1 MAIATLTV
9 DLVAKLGTIEQDLGR
24 IGQIAQRQADQ
35 MERAFSGVRAT
46 LAGLGASVSLGGAIA
61 AFKSATD
68 ALDRLNDA
76 SDATGASIE
85 SLSKLEDVA
94 RRNGAGIETVENAVL
109 KMNKALA
116 SADEEGKGAAA
127 ILKAIGLNVEEL
139 KRLDPAEA
147 LQKIAIA
154 FNGFERNGDL
164 ARASQQLFGRSIAE
178 TAPLL
183 KDLAEAGD
191 LHASVTA
198 EQAQQAEEFNKAL
211 YALQTNVGNVARSIA
226 GDILPSAN
234 ALVSVFAEASRET
247 VALGAAGK
255 ALAQDSAV
263 STWARASALDL
274 SSLADMIDTTKREF
288 SALASLAKAVASS
301 VAAGTAAIA
310 NQPLTA
316 GVLGQEAR
324 KSAAAATQAING
336 VASDPDQATLRERLQ
351 MRFSA
356 IADAANSAS
365 AAAEKKRLA
374 LPSFG
379 AATGGKGRATSSKED
394 LDYVANARRMAADLD
409 RELAALKRR
418 EEELAA
424 PIGNVLQR
432 LREQAQGLRET
443 AQTAGMSE
451 AEIARM
457 TASQIEEA
465 AVLAELNGAYDSQVE
480 ALQAVAAGYR
490 DVADASEQKRIADAL
505 QDTVT
510 GKLEAQ
516 RKEMEFFAE
525 AMERGAISAEQF
537 AEIATAKL
545 GLVGD
550 EAKKTKSI
558 AEELG
563 LTFSSAFEDAIVN
576 GAKFSDVLK
585 AIEKDLIRI
594 VARKAITEPLGN
606 TISGLLGGGTTTG
619 GAAGGILNNLSS
631 LYSAGSKLYDLGAAF
646 FGSGA
651 ASSLGSGLTVSG
663 STLAAF
669 GLGTGAASA
678 AGGIAGG
685 VSGGTGLAV
694 TTTTGTALGTGGAAT
709 TGLAGG
715 VGGGTGLT
723 IPVATTTASITSGG
737 AATAGV
743 TGTATG
749 ATSGTLAGISS
760 TGWGVIIAAVVAIVL
775 AALPKGGGPKFEGSF
790 DNKNLERFFTKS
802 DADAQSRDVVASI
815 AIGYDQLAKTLGGKA
830 DQNIR
835 LAFGFAVDPVGDAP
849 NALHLAVGKQEYIE
863 DRGRPEDLQGQVA
876 ETIQRGLLSALKQT
890 DLYDS
895 IDALLAAFDPMTAT
909 SAEVAAEMTKITDA
923 MNTLT
928 QQAQDYA
935 VSLGAIGDSMQ
946 STHNMFIDSVRN
958 IRFGNADAAGKYS
971 ILDDEAARYRDM
983 LKVLVDPALIGD
995 YSKRLNDTI
1004 NAAYSL
1010 LSPEQQAAQ
1019 ADSFISRLEAADKL
1033 AQTQYEKAAEA
1044 QKAVYASL
1052 PADLRKAVEDG
1063 FANLPAAIAAA
1074 IPKGLQVDF
1083 RANVPGATE
1092 VSLIG

>member
-9 DLVAKLGTIEQDLGR
+9 DLVAKLGSIEQDLGR
-24 IGQIAQRQADQ
+24 VGTIAQRQADQ
-35 MERAFSGVRAT
+35 MERAFSGVKAT
-46 LAGLGASVSLGGAIA
+46 LAGIGAGISLGGVVA
-61 AFKSATD
+61 AFKTATD

-76 SDATGASIE
+76 SDATGASIN
-85 SLSKLEDVA
+85 SLSKLEEVA

-116 SADEEGKGAAA
+116 GADEEGKGAAA
-127 ILKAIGLNVEEL
+127 VLHAIGINVAELKAM
-139 KRLDPAEA
+139 DPAEA
-147 LQKIAIA
+147 LQKVAVA
-154 FNGFERNGDL
+154 FNGFSRDGEL
-164 ARASQQLFGRSIAE
+164 ARASQMLFGKSIAE
-178 TAPLL
+178 TAPFL
-183 KDLAEAGD
+183 KDLAEAGE
-191 LHASVTA
+191 LNATTTSAQTEEA
-198 EQAQQAEEFNKAL
+198 EKFNKAL
-211 YALQTNVGNVARSIA
+211 FGLQTNIGNVARTVTADLLPNMNLLVTAYAGVKSESEGLSAASNIVLTVFEAVSVMGVNVAYTFKQIGNEIGGMAAQAAALLTFDFAGFSSIGEMMKTDA
-226 GDILPSAN
+226 AAARKEVDALTASLLNRNRAAEGQVGPPEDLKNKPKLSLPSAR
-234 ALVSVFAEASRET
+234 SSRPR
-247 VALGAAGK
+247 GGGRSGKAAGDD
-255 ALAQDSAV
+255 LAF
-263 STWARASALDL
+263 
-274 SSLADMIDTTKREF
+274 ID
-288 SALASLAKAVASS
+288 
-301 VAAGTAAIA
+301 
-310 NQPLTA
+310 
-316 GVLGQEAR
+316 
-324 KSAAAATQAING
+324 
-336 VASDPDQATLRERLQ
+336 
-351 MRFSA
+351 
-356 IADAANSAS
+356 
-365 AAAEKKRLA
+365 
-374 LPSFG
+374 
-379 AATGGKGRATSSKED
+379 
-394 LDYVANARRMAADLD
+394 NARRLAQELEK
-409 RELAALKRR
+409 ELAALTKR
-418 EEELAA
+418 EQELAA
-424 PIGNVLQR
+424 PIGSILDR
-432 LREQAQGLRET
+432 LREQSLGMRE
-443 AQTAGMSE
+443 AAETAGMTQGE
-451 AEIARM
+451 VALL
-457 TASQIEEA
+457 TAAQIEEA
-465 AVLAELNGAYDSQVE
+465 AALAELNGAYDSQIDS
-480 ALQAVAAGYR
+480 LIAVARGYR
-490 DVADASEQKRIADAL
+490 DVADAADKKRIADAL

-510 GKLEAQ
+510 WKLEAQ
-516 RKEMEFFAE
+516 RREMEFFAD
-525 AMERGAISAEQF
+525 AMDRGAISAEQF

-545 GLVGD
+545 GLVAD
-550 EAKKTKSI
+550 QAKETKGI

-619 GAAGGILNNLSS
+619 GAAGGILNNLSN

-669 GLGTGAASA
+669 GLGTGAATA
-678 AGGIAGG
+678 AGGVA
-685 VSGGTGLAV
+685 
-694 TTTTGTALGTGGAAT
+694 GGAA
-709 TGLAGG
+709 
-715 VGGGTGLT
+715 GGTGLT
-723 IPVATTTASITSGG
+723 LGTSASGAAFAGEALGTGLTAGAASGAGTGAAAGAAAGG
-737 AATAGV
+737 AAGSSAG
-743 TGTATG
+743 G
-749 ATSGTLAGISS
+749 ALAGISS

-835 LAFGFAVDPVGDAP
+835 LAFGFAVDPIGDAP

-923 MNTLT
+923 MNALT

-995 YSKRLNDTI
+995 YAKRLNDTI

-1019 ADSFISRLEAADKL
+1019 ADSFISRLDAADKL